1 MTTHLLDRVLVVDVE
16 ATCWEGPPPAGMS
29 PEIIEIGLCE
39 LDVRTGQR
47 LSRRSVLVRP
57 EHSEVGDFCTRLTTL
72 TPEQVAAGV
81 PFAEACA
88 LLRREHGARQRVWAS
103 WGDYDRRQFER
114 QCAAAEV
121 AYPFGR
127 RHVNAKTLYALAH
140 GLGRELGMAE
150 ALAHAGQELEG
161 THHRGVDDAW
171 NIAGL
176 LAGVLWG
183 GRTATAQEPPGGGA

>member
-1 MTTHLLDRVLVVDVE
+1 MTTQLLDRVLVVDVE
-16 ATCWEGPPPAGMS
+16 ATCWEGAPPAGMS

-39 LDVRTGQR
+39 LDVPTGER
-47 LSRRSVLVRP
+47 ISRRSVLVRP
-57 EHSEVGDFCTRLTTL
+57 EHSEVSGFCTRLTTL
-72 TPEQVAAGV
+72 TAEQVAAGV

-88 LLRREHGARQRVWAS
+88 LLRREYGARQRVWAS

-114 QCAAAEV
+114 QCAAGEA

-140 GLGRELGMAE
+140 GFGREPGMAE
-150 ALAHAGQELEG
+150 ALAHAGLELEG

-176 LAGVLWG
+176 LAGILRDV
-183 GRTATAQEPPGGGA
+183 RSAAAQVPPEGGA